1 MDRLFER
8 FAAMYGRNWID
19 MWASL
24 PIADVKQAWAEDL
37 HGYSGDELKRGLEA
51 CKGYKFPPSLPEFQ
65 ELCRP
70 AFDAT
75 SAMHTA
81 IREMSNR
88 RAGKPENWPSNRHF
102 WAAASI
108 GNDLISQPP
117 RELAARWR
125 EAWEQA
131 AKRADEAIPTVAP
144 SVALPAPGRTHRA
157 DVARNALDSLKQ
169 KLCGGGKAAA

>member
-1 MDRLFER
+1 
-8 FAAMYGRNWID
+8 MYGRHWIELWGNLD
-19 MWASL
+19 L
-24 PIADVKQAWAEDL
+24 NDVKQAWAEDL
-37 HGYSGDELKRGLEA
+37 AGYSGDEIKAGLDA
-51 CKGYKFPPSLPEFQ
+51 CKGHKFPPSLPEFQ

-108 GNDLISQPP
+108 GNDLLALTP
-117 RELAARWR
+117 RELAGRWR

-131 AKRADEAIPTVAP
+131 GKRANDVIPEAPQADR
-144 SVALPAPGRTHRA
+144 ALPAPGKSHRA
-157 DVARNALDSLKQ
+157 DIARNTLDALKQ
-169 KLCGGGKAAA
+169 KLCGKAAA